1 MPISPKLLRFLYACE
16 FLLALIAIFSSW
28 SEIGGQA
35 TLDLMHWS
43 WKFGFSFALAGAFV
57 AYTRTLIADDSIW
70 TLRSLRWLTAIAL
83 LLCSMGIVTYFYAVQ
98 VDAGDS
104 DETSPSNVHH
114 AVSSSLRT
122 S

>member
-1 MPISPKLLRFLYACE
+1 MSVKLLRLAYACE
-16 FLLALIAIFSSW
+16 FLFALIAIFTAW

-43 WKFGFSFALAGAFV
+43 FKFGFSFALAAAFV
-57 AYTRTLIADDSIW
+57 AYTQALVSEDAIW
-70 TLRSLRWLTAIAL
+70 SLRSVRWLSACVVLICA
-83 LLCSMGIVTYFYAVQ
+83 MGIVTYFYSLQ

-104 DETSPSNVHH
+104 DEAAPSAHH
-114 AVSSSLRT
+114 AISSSLGT